1 MKTLPVGLQIYT
13 IRDYAEKDFAA
24 AMKAVKAMGYD
35 FAELAGL
42 YGHTPAEIKAALD
55 DAGLAAISAH
65 VPLAELIEDTEKTID
80 DYIYIGV
87 KYIAVPYL
95 GEGQRPGD
103 EGFDKLLAEI
113 ERIGK
118 TAAAKGV
125 TLLYHN
131 HDFEFIKMPNGEFG
145 LDYMYSTVG
154 ADALQTELDIESLG
168 DLTEEEFDNNQ
179 MLIKDDIQRKRAK
192 HAVYEN
198 QRTIKAYNAL
208 KENDI
213 DTFGK
218 FMVDSH
224 ISLRDDYEVS
234 CEELDVIVEE
244 GLKCEGVIGIR
255 MTGGGFGGSCVSI
268 VETDKEEA
276 VKKAIGD
283 NYKKRT
289 GREASFCSVL
299 AGKGPYEL

>member
-13 IRDYAEKDFAA
+13 IRDYAERNFAA

-55 DAGLAAISAH
+55 DAGLKAISAH

-80 DYIYIGV
+80 NYIYIGV
-87 KYIAVPYL
+87 KSIAVPYL

-131 HDFEFIKMPNGEFG
+131 HDFEFIKMANGEFG

-154 ADALQTELDIESLG
+154 ADALQTELDTCWVKVAGECPVGYIKKYAGRCPVVHLKDFVGEKTEGMYELIGINKKAEAKKEAFAFRPVGHGVQDFPAILAAAVESGAEYVVVEQDRWDCESLEAAR
-168 DLTEEEFDNNQ
+168 LSRE
-179 MLIKDDIQRKRAK
+179 
-192 HAVYEN
+192 Y
-198 QRTIKAYNAL
+198 L
-208 KENDI
+208 K
-213 DTFGK
+213 
-218 FMVDSH
+218 S
-224 ISLRDDYEVS
+224 
-234 CEELDVIVEE
+234 
-244 GLKCEGVIGIR
+244 IGW
-255 MTGGGFGGSCVSI
+255 
-268 VETDKEEA
+268 
-276 VKKAIGD
+276 
-283 NYKKRT
+283 
-289 GREASFCSVL
+289 
-299 AGKGPYEL
+299 